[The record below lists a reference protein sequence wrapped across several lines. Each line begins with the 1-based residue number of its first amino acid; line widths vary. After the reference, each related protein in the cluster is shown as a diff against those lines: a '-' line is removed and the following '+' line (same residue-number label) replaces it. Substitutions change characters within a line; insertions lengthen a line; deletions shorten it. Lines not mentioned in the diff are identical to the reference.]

1 MKKYLGPAIIAIVV
15 ALIPATQANVGL
27 GFVDLPSSVE
37 AGITA
42 VITFAVGWAL
52 TKIILLLPFLSFL
65 KQFETQFALAVSAQ
79 LIALIENAV
88 PDAYGGVA
96 ISGIVFVLAI
106 LALFGVGE
114 KLWGAKEEKA

>member
-1 MKKYLGPAIIAIVV
+1 MKKYLGPAVIAVIV

-27 GFVDLPSSVE
+27 GFVDLPQSVE

-52 TKIILLLPFLSFL
+52 TKIILLLPFLEFL
-65 KQFETQFALAVSAQ
+65 RDFETQFALAVSAQ
-79 LIALIENAV
+79 LIALVENAV

-96 ISGIVFVLAI
+96 VSGIVFVLAI
-106 LALFGVGE
+106 LALFGIGE
-114 KLWGAKEEKA
+114 KLWGKKESG

>member
-1 MKKYLGPAIIAIVV
+1 MKKYLGPAVIAVIV

-27 GFVDLPSSVE
+27 GFVDLPQSVE

-52 TKIILLLPFLSFL
+52 TKIILLLPFLEFL
-65 KQFETQFALAVSAQ
+65 REFETQFALAVSAQ
-79 LIALIENAV
+79 LIALVENAV

-96 ISGIVFVLAI
+96 ISGIVFILAI
-106 LALFGVGE
+106 LALFGIGE
-114 KLWGAKEEKA
+114 KLWGAKGAG